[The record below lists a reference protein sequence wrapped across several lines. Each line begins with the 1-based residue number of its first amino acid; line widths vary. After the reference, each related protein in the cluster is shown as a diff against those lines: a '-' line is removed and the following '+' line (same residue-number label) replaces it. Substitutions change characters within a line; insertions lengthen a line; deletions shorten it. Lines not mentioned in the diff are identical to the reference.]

1 MAKNTQL
8 LITFLLGII
17 VGSGPFLMKQ
27 CLTPDIIATG
37 ILKSHTPDS
46 GITADFPGGYY
57 VESRVY
63 VEDIDTS
70 LLGETVTVEG
80 DIVLIPDSGH
90 HWHYPLIINK
100 NHLTKVR

>member
-1 MAKNTQL
+1 MKKANIL
-8 LITFLLGII
+8 FIFLLGTI
-17 VGSGPFLMKQ
+17 VGSAPFLIKQ
-27 CLTPDIIATG
+27 YLTPDIVATG

-80 DIVLIPDSGH
+80 DIELMPDSNP